1 MIKTKFGNKRCT
13 YNNIK
18 FDSLAERDRYIEL
31 RAMELS
37 GKISGLIVHGKGL
50 TYTLVAGFKYQT
62 YQGET
67 KTHRAITYIP
77 DFGYFENGR
86 WILEDVKGQVTDV
99 FKIKHKL
106 FCLKY
111 PELVLRIMKPRLK
124 RGKRY
129 FIEA

>member
-13 YNNIK
+13 YNGIK
-18 FDSLAERDRYIEL
+18 FDSIAEKDRYIEL
-31 RAMELS
+31 LAMEQS

-62 YQGET
+62 YTGET
-67 KTHRAITYIP
+67 RTHRAITYIP
-77 DFGYFENGR
+77 DFGYFINGK
-86 WILEDVKGQVTDV
+86 WVVEDVKGLITDV

-111 PELVLRIMKPRLK
+111 PEIILRIIKPRMRK
-124 RGKRY
+124 GKRY
-129 FIEA
+129 FADV